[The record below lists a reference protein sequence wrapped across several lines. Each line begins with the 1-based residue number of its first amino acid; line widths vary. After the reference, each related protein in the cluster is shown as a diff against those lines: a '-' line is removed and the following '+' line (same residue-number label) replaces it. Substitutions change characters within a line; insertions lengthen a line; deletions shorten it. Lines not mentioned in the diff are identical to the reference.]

1 MKKIKDTEYLYLSAN
16 IRAQETRMVGTQALH
31 KMVSASSAEEAYKT
45 VTDAGIGADYDYRD
59 FESALTQELASTYE
73 RLEKSSPNPEMFKIF
88 RYKYD
93 GHNLKTLIKAHASG
107 ASAEGLLIP
116 LGTVDEKTLRTGLR
130 DGDFGA
136 LEPVLAQAAIKAR
149 DSLAKVNDPQMVDV
163 IIDRAVLECMSA
175 QAKQYKSKFLTR
187 LVDAN
192 IDIANIRS
200 FIRIK
205 RIGQDLHF
213 LKEVLAQGGSIPVD
227 RYFDLF
233 LKSFDDFFD
242 MLDTTP
248 YGPALSGAYEA
259 IRNKGTLSNF
269 EKLCDNFMVGVL
281 KESRFIP
288 FGIEPVLSYLV
299 AKENEAQAIR
309 IVMASKI
316 AGVAPDKITERL
328 RETYA

>member
-1 MKKIKDTEYLYLSAN
+1 MKKTKDTQYLYLSAN
-16 IRAQETRMVGTQALH
+16 IRAQENRMVGTQALH
-31 KMVSASSAEEAYKT
+31 KMISAATPEEAYKT
-45 VTDAGIGADYDYRD
+45 VTDAGIGVDVNYQD
-59 FESALTQELASTYE
+59 FESALTQELVSTYE
-73 RLEKSSPNPEMFKIF
+73 RLEKAAPDPEMFKIF

-93 GHNLKTLIKAHASG
+93 GHNLKTIIKAQSCG
-107 ASAEGLLIP
+107 NSTEGLLSP
-116 LGTVDEKTLRTGLR
+116 LGTVDEKTLLQGLR
-130 DGDFGA
+130 DGDFGE
-136 LEPVLAQAAIKAR
+136 LEPRIAQAALQAR
-149 DSLAKVNDPQMVDV
+149 ETLAKTNDPQMVDI
-163 IIDRAVLECMSA
+163 IIDRAVLESMSA
-175 QAKQYKSKFLTR
+175 LAGQYKSKFLTR

-259 IRNKGTLSNF
+259 IRSKGTLSNF